1 MDVVLGAA
9 IGVLIGLAVGMF
21 LAFLWLLH
29 YNKRL
34 ENIDRFNQELSFD
47 DLKDDN
53 GPATSNRDSH

>member
-1 MDVVLGAA
+1 MIGAG
-9 IGVLIGLAVGMF
+9 IGTIVGLAVGMF

-34 ENIDRFNQELSFD
+34 GQIDQFNHEIRFD